1 MEKKYNE
8 VLQKQGIDSQEIENI
23 WKLERQRTKDSYF
36 DDMNLENE
44 NEESESDEN
53 YSEHSEQDLAESVSL
68 NLSPV
73 KENDLF

>member
-23 WKLERQRTKDSYF
+23 WKLERQRTKDSYIT
-36 DDMNLENE
+36 DLEMENE
-44 NEESESDEN
+44 DEESDSDGN
-53 YSEHSEQDLAESVSL
+53 YSEQDLAESVSL

-73 KENDLF
+73 KENYQF

>member
-23 WKLERQRTKDSYF
+23 WKLERQKTKDSHIT
-36 DDMNLENE
+36 DMEMENE
-44 NEESESDEN
+44 DIESESDEN

-73 KENDLF
+73 KENDQF